1 MYHLSLRRI
10 FLSSWQW
17 WPHRTSPLLHLHE
30 IVLCFYLYAEQPLY
44 ESLRKTVL
52 DRYYTQKPL
61 FSEWLFY
68 TYYYISGSCSE
79 GFIPPPHTTFT
90 HNLPRCKTQH
100 YNYYFLTTTTKKG
113 RTISDSPLKRRLPTF
128 PQLNAVSSALVSL
141 TSLFGMGRGGT
152 SLLSPPKSF
161 FIHNLLCYGFSS
173 TAGMRRKIFIESLS
187 GN

>member
-1 MYHLSLRRI
+1 M
-10 FLSSWQW
+10 
-17 WPHRTSPLLHLHE
+17 
-30 IVLCFYLYAEQPLY
+30 VLYLFPNAIA
-44 ESLRKTVL
+44 T
-52 DRYYTQKPL
+52 L
-61 FSEWLFY
+61 FRVAFFIPIIIY
-68 TYYYISGSCSE
+68 SGFCSE
-79 GFIPPPHTTFT
+79 GFIFPSPSSHNIHTQPTSLQRT
-90 HNLPRCKTQH
+90 EQL
-100 YNYYFLTTTTKKG
+100 YNYYLHTTTTKKG